1 MNLTGGYAST
11 LTAQSNREFDDTL
24 LQAAIDDAVN
34 DGDAMLKF
42 QPLQLLRALCEV
54 ATDAEFDHAIRE
66 LLRPLYSETQGYIMK
81 EFHESSKRHEAVRE
95 VARMALELDR
105 EHMRGF

>member
-11 LTAQSNREFDDTL
+11 LTAQSNREFDDTP

-42 QPLQLLRALCEV
+42 QPAELLRALAQLCE
-54 ATDAEFDHAIRE
+54 DADFSDAVRE
-66 LLRPLYSETQGYIMK
+66 LLRPLYSETQGYIVK
-81 EFHESSKRHEAVRE
+81 EFHQSSKDHYAVRE
-95 VARMALELDR
+95 VARMALEIDR
-105 EHMRGF
+105 KHMRG